1 MLNIHPLKNPGRIR
15 WFLPPSK
22 SHMIRWIALAS
33 QSESWTNLVFQGR
46 PGKDIESMAG
56 CMEKMG
62 AYIDR
67 EEQKWAIRGKLDGL
81 DLPESPLDCGNSAT
95 TANFVSAIAACMNG
109 SVEID
114 GDTSLRS
121 RDLSP
126 MTSALRELGCDVSS
140 DHLPYTVTGPI
151 TRDYS
156 TIDESFSSQTLS
168 GMILASPGFPIEVKI
183 SLEGNSVSRWYR
195 DLTLESSILSGW
207 TGEYADIVHLS
218 PWTVGTPEIIEIP
231 EESSLFP
238 IALLFDSLHGTES
251 LDYSKFQGT
260 PVGSTVEIATSGR
273 SEKVSLRDTSDV
285 ISPLAAL
292 MAMGD
297 GGEIVEAAHA
307 RRKESNRI
315 VSTIRMLSSFGIEV
329 EERVGGLYI
338 SGSQRPRAPSG
349 AIDCENDHRLAMTAA
364 VLATKVGAELSGHEI
379 CDVTHPGFFEMITPE
394 LAGM

>member
-1 MLNIHPLKNPGRIR
+1 
-15 WFLPPSK
+15 
-22 SHMIRWIALAS
+22 
-33 QSESWTNLVFQGR
+33 
-46 PGKDIESMAG
+46 MAG

-95 TANFVSAIAACMNG
+95 TANFVSAIAACMHG

-114 GDTSLRS
+114 GDASLRS

-151 TRDYS
+151 TGDYS

-183 SLEGNSVSRWYR
+183 SLEGDSVSRWYR

-207 TGEYADIVHLS
+207 TGEYADIVHLPS
-218 PWTVGTPEIIEIP
+218 WTVGTPEIIEIP

-260 PVGSTVEIATSGR
+260 PVGSTVEIATSGG
-273 SEKVSLRDTSDV
+273 SEKGQYHL
-285 ISPLAAL
+285 
-292 MAMGD
+292 GD
-297 GGEIVEAAHA
+297 IY
-307 RRKESNRI
+307 
-315 VSTIRMLSSFGIEV
+315 L
-329 EERVGGLYI
+329 
-338 SGSQRPRAPSG
+338 
-349 AIDCENDHRLAMTAA
+349 
-364 VLATKVGAELSGHEI
+364 
-379 CDVTHPGFFEMITPE
+379 
-394 LAGM
+394 